1 MKCIE
6 TVLNGLRR
14 TEQCICA
21 LAFATLVTV
30 LFTDVLARE
39 ITGSGLHWATEAGLF
54 ANVLLVM
61 AGFGLAGAGDTHL
74 RPRFA
79 DGWLPSAWQPLLQQV
94 GYLLTAVF
102 CGVLCASTFSMV
114 LTTAGLEDRS
124 VQLGWPLWAV
134 QAILPLAFGSATVR
148 YICFGIWPALVP
160 LRLPEG
166 VTTG

>member
-1 MKCIE
+1 MNFIDKL
-6 TVLNGLRR
+6 LNHLRR
-14 TEQCICA
+14 TEQGICA

-39 ITGSGLHWATEAGLF
+39 ITGSGLHWASEAGLF
-54 ANVLLVM
+54 ANVVLVM
-61 AGFGLAGAGDTHL
+61 AGFGLAGASDTHL

-79 DGWLPSAWQPLLQQV
+79 DEWLPSAWQPLLQRV
-94 GYLLTAVF
+94 GYLLTALF
-102 CGVLCASTFSMV
+102 CGVLCAYTFSMV

-124 VQLGWPLWAV
+124 VRLGWPLWAV

-148 YICFGIWPALVP
+148 YVCFGIWPALVP